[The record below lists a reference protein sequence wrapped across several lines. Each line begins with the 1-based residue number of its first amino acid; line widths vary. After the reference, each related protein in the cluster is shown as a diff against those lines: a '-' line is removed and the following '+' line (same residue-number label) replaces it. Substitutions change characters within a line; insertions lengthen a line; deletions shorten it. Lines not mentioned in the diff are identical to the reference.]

1 MSLKNYTFF
10 SFIFVCL
17 IGLIAMFNVSGDYSF
32 VFLGWEYTLPAAVW
46 IVLPLIVF
54 FVATLA
60 HMGYYGLVNYLK
72 ISSYKHDYDTLLEQ
86 IANKFMG
93 HEEEKEYK
101 NPEFKTIADFVIQSE
116 IKPKSRFK
124 LNVPKID
131 KIAEVIHKVEDLG
144 EYSDLSKYRLSKD
157 NTLAQKNC
165 ENRLAVEPKYAEEIL
180 RSCDKLTPLCQ
191 KAFDTFVE
199 FGDLKQIK
207 KLDITPTKAV
217 AIKLITRFSGEGEE
231 YELDKDYV
239 KELCILT
246 KFTKD
251 DYIALA
257 KSLIRK
263 LSPDETLELFY
274 LLSRDIVEAVG
285 GYIYVNLELEVID
298 KAKELLEQSAD
309 DEFLE
314 FKAFLCLKEKG
325 KSVRLSSFLD
335 SLAKASA

>member
-17 IGLIAMFNVSGDYSF
+17 VGLIAMFNVSGDYSF
-32 VFLGWEYTLPAAVW
+32 VFLGWEYTLPSAVW
-46 IVLPLIVF
+46 VVLPLVVF

-101 NPEFKTIADFVIQSE
+101 NQEFKTLADFVIQSE

-131 KIAEVIHKVEDLG
+131 KIAEVIHRVEDLG
-144 EYSDLSKYRLSKD
+144 EYADLSKYRLSKE

-165 ENRLAVEPKYAEEIL
+165 ENRLAVEPKYSEEIL

-251 DYIALA
+251 DYISLA